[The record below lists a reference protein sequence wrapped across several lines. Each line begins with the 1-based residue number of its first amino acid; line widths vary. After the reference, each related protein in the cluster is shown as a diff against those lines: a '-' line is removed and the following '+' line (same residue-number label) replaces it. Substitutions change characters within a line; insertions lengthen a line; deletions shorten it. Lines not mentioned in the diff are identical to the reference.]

1 MISNEF
7 EKTLKKAQDNAKTYN
22 HQYMTLEHLLLAM
35 IDDRDVIKVLKACR
49 INIEVLKQEVENFVK

>member
-35 IDDRDVIKVLKACR
+35 IDDRDD
-49 INIEVLKQEVENFVK
+49 IERWK